1 MRNIFCEDYGNHES
15 EDFGYEQRIYLKNK
29 LSNFIHNSM
38 SRQIRIAK
46 KLDRCL
52 WNEKDLERCRK
63 FYKNKRWKDY
73 CQNRI
78 YELDGM

>member
-1 MRNIFCEDYGNHES
+1 MRNIFC

-29 LSNFIHNSM
+29 LSNFIYNSM

-73 CQNRI
+73 CQNRL
-78 YELDGM
+78 YELDGL